1 MIIPEIIK
9 RPSERYTV
17 GMKYLAPDLEEG
29 ATILSSTVVITP
41 TETSGLAVWGSVS
54 IDGNVVE
61 QGIQAG
67 LDGHNYY
74 VTFTTRTSEDNI
86 FEDSVYVKVR
96 SK

>member
-1 MIIPEIIK
+1 MIIPEITK
-9 RPSERYTV
+9 RPNERYTI
-17 GMKYLAPDLEEG
+17 GMRYLSPDLSEG
-29 ATILSSTVVITP
+29 ASIISSSVSITP
-41 TETSGLAVWGSVS
+41 SEAGGLSVWGSPT
-54 IDGNVVE
+54 IDGNVVN

-67 LDGHNYY
+67 EDGGNYY